1 MGLRFANG
9 IFEPLWDRN
18 HIERVEI
25 IWDETLALEGRA
37 GYFDHAGTFKDLIQ
51 NHLLQFLC
59 PTAMEAP
66 IALHRRNLR
75 DRKIDVL
82 RAIRRLDAEEVQ
94 HRTVRARYG
103 AGRIGDRDVPAYVDE
118 EGVDPERKTETFA
131 QVTLSV
137 DNLRWAGVSF
147 VLRAGKALAGDRG
160 EIAVHFKPVPH
171 LPFQKAGEPR
181 PNVLRVQLGPDRV
194 ALDVNINGPYDP
206 FDLEQIE
213 LSAGFAPQEFF
224 SAYERIFL
232 DLLEGNTTL
241 FVRGDEAEESWR
253 VVEPILEAW
262 EQELV
267 PLLEYPA
274 GSAGPSLEALEESVV
289 HYPAP
294 DQGIG

>member
-1 MGLRFANG
+1 
-9 IFEPLWDRN
+9 
-18 HIERVEI
+18 
-25 IWDETLALEGRA
+25 
-37 GYFDHAGTFKDLIQ
+37 
-51 NHLLQFLC
+51 
-59 PTAMEAP
+59 
-66 IALHRRNLR
+66 
-75 DRKIDVL
+75 
-82 RAIRRLDAEEVQ
+82 
-94 HRTVRARYG
+94 
-103 AGRIGDRDVPAYVDE
+103 
-118 EGVDPERKTETFA
+118 
-131 QVTLSV
+131 
-137 DNLRWAGVSF
+137 
-147 VLRAGKALAGDRG
+147 
-160 EIAVHFKPVPH
+160 
-171 LPFQKAGEPR
+171 
-181 PNVLRVQLGPDRV
+181 VLRVQLGPDRV

-274 GSAGPSLEALEESVV
+274 GSDGPSLETLEESVV
-289 HYPAP
+289 RSPAP

>member
-1 MGLRFANG
+1 LACSHYAINKA
-9 IFEPLWDRN
+9 
-18 HIERVEI
+18 ER
-25 IWDETLALEGRA
+25 
-37 GYFDHAGTFKDLIQ
+37 YKDLIQ
-51 NHLLQFLC
+51 NHLLQLLC
-59 PTAMEAP
+59 LTAMEAP

-75 DRKIDVL
+75 DRKIDLL
-82 RAIRRLDAEEVQ
+82 RAIRRLDAEEVR

-118 EGVDPERKTETFA
+118 EGVDPERRTETFA

-137 DNLRWAGVSF
+137 DNLRWAGVPF
-147 VLRAGKALAGDRG
+147 VLRTGKALAGDRG

-171 LPFQKAGEPR
+171 LPFQKAGEPH

-194 ALDVNINGPYDP
+194 ALDVNVNGPYDP

-274 GSAGPSLEALEESVV
+274 GSDGPSVEALEEPVV
-289 HYPAP
+289 RSPAP
-294 DQGIG
+294 DRGIG